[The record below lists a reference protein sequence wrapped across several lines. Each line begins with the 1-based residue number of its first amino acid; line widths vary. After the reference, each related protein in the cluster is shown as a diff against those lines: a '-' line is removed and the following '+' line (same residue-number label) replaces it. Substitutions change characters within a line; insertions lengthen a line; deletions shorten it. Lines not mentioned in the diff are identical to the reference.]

1 MRLGADNT
9 RADATKTST
18 EHIEHINTSTPAA
31 LAWASTSTPARNR
44 NTRDARAAQLGC
56 SAEECIPCRCR
67 PAAPPSDPE
76 APPRRR
82 CCCRPATP
90 RVLHPS
96 HALRCVALRP
106 NLTLP
111 PMPSARL
118 LPAPL
123 LCAFLSRPGRAAVP
137 AGVAR
142 SYGLNAASHKPRVE
156 GANVPACL
164 CSSYS
169 RRDRRAGIPNML
181 AAPVVVYPP
190 ASLPHAVRFFPRLR
204 EHTPPGPPVSPLF
217 KPCGKKKQCQIKH
230 SGRGLTEESAECRGA
245 RLCVR
250 RHAP

>member
-76 APPRRR
+76 APPRRC
-82 CCCRPATP
+82 CCCRCATR
-90 RVLHPS
+90 RVLRPS
-96 HALRCVALRP
+96 HALRCVASRP

-111 PMPSARL
+111 PLPPARL
-118 LPAPL
+118 PPAPL
-123 LCAFLSRPGRAAVP
+123 LCAFLSLPGRAVVP

-142 SYGLNAASHKPRVE
+142 SSGLDAASQKWPRVE
-156 GANVPACL
+156 GANVPARL

-181 AAPVVVYPP
+181 AAPVDVSTP
-190 ASLPHAVRFFPRLR
+190 ASL
-204 EHTPPGPPVSPLF
+204 
-217 KPCGKKKQCQIKH
+217 
-230 SGRGLTEESAECRGA
+230 
-245 RLCVR
+245 
-250 RHAP
+250 RHALRYTLQTL